1 MIYERVVT
9 GLAIMPS
16 AKRRNLK
23 LVVLLMLNTP
33 VLELFPLVSVGSVP
47 SVVYLRLVPDGMSTV
62 IFMVEV
68 NTCEPADTAGAL
80 SCAEPNV
87 DELLLLP
94 GVGLSVLAHM
104 SPPSV
109 VLAKLMRSRLAG

>member
-1 MIYERVVT
+1 M
-9 GLAIMPS
+9 
-16 AKRRNLK
+16 
-23 LVVLLMLNTP
+23 
-33 VLELFPLVSVGSVP
+33 LELFPLVSVGSVP

-62 IFMVEV
+62 ILMVDV
-68 NTCEPADTAGAL
+68 NTCEPADTTGAL